1 MAISSKMS
9 GALGRRSLTCDLQ
22 DNCWGLELSKS
33 IFTRLSG
40 NWHWLWDRT
49 NIQNTFF
56 FFWPLDLWDL
66 FPWPGIQSGCT
77 SMEVRSPT
85 GWPRNSQPEH
95 FYVIWLPNCVVA
107 SEWSDVSYIP
117 KKSAPGHLT
126 RSCDI
131 LSQNKSHNPN
141 KVPHSTA
148 SCIWGD
154 D

>member
-1 MAISSKMS
+1 MAISSKVS

-22 DNCWGLELSKS
+22 DNCWGLEASSLACLA
-33 IFTRLSG
+33 IDTGCGIGLTF
-40 NWHWLWDRT
+40 RT
-49 NIQNTFF
+49 LFF

-66 FPWPGIQSGCT
+66 FPWAGIQSGCT
-77 SMEVRSPT
+77 SVEVRSPT